1 MILMRDISLH
11 LLDIIQNSVRAGA
24 NTIKVSILA
33 DLQRG
38 FLEMK
43 VEDNGCG
50 MDEEMLSLVT
60 DPFTTSRT
68 TRKVGLGIP
77 LLKEACEIA
86 GGSMTIEST
95 KSEGTVIHA
104 KMKISSIDRI
114 PLGNI
119 GETFMGLAMD
129 NQNINY
135 RLNMSNKEKEFS
147 LDFDEIKDQL
157 GDVPINEMDVLIWIK
172 ETIEE
177 EKNNIF
183 KGILNE
189 IN

>member
-1 MILMRDISLH
+1 MRDLSLH
-11 LLDIIQNSVRAGA
+11 LLDIIQNSVKAGA
-24 NTIKVSILA
+24 TSINVSIIA
-33 DLQRG
+33 DTKSDL
-38 FLEMK
+38 LEIT

-50 MDEEMLSLVT
+50 MSEEMLSTVT

-86 GGSMTIEST
+86 GGSMIIESEAG
-95 KSEGTVIHA
+95 KGTVIHT
-104 KMKISSIDRI
+104 KMLISSIDRI

-119 GETFMGLAMD
+119 GETYMGLAMD
-129 NQNINY
+129 SGKINY
-135 RLNMSNKEKEFS
+135 NLRLSNIKKEFV
-147 LDFDEIKDQL
+147 LDFQEIKDQL
-157 GDVPINEMDVLIWIK
+157 GDVPINEMDVLMWIK

-177 EKNNIF
+177 EKNSIF

-189 IN
+189 IA

>member
-1 MILMRDISLH
+1 MRDLSLH
-11 LLDIIQNSVRAGA
+11 LLDIIQNSVKAGA
-24 NTIKVSILA
+24 TLIKVSIVA
-33 DLQRG
+33 DLQSNL
-38 FLEMK
+38 LETR

-50 MDEEMLSLVT
+50 MDAEMLSIVA

-86 GGSMTIEST
+86 GGSLSIESEAG
-95 KSEGTVIHA
+95 EGTVIHT
-104 KMKISSIDRI
+104 KMLISSIDRI

-129 NQNINY
+129 SGKINY
-135 RLNMSNKEKEFS
+135 NLRLSNTKKEFI
-147 LDFDEIKDQL
+147 LDFQEIKDQL
-157 GDVPINEMDVLIWIK
+157 GDVPINEMDVLMWIK

-177 EKNNIF
+177 EKNELF
-183 KGILNE
+183 RGILNE